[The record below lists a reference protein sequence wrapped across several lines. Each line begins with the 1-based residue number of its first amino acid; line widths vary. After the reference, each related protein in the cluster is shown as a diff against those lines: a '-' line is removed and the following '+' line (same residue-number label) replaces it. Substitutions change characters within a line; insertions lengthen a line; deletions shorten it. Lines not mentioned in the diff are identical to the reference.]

1 MDFEFDDL
9 FDQDRQEPKETE
21 QENDNPTELAESSE
35 SEEVIQTKVP
45 MHKKGFDDFRSL
57 RTIGEGAY
65 GKVYQVEDKLTNKIY
80 AMKVLKKSHLLK
92 KRAIG
97 CTMTERDILT
107 KVRHPLIIKLYCTF
121 QTSER
126 VGFVMEYINGG
137 QLFYHMRK
145 DCLFTE
151 DLARF
156 YAAEIILALQH
167 LHKDHIIHRDLKPEN
182 ILITSRGH
190 ICLTDFGLAKEEV
203 QSDEGAST
211 FCGTLEYMSP
221 EMIQGV
227 KYGKPADFW
236 SVGILIYDMLYG
248 QPPFQSKNR
257 KKLQDMI
264 LKKKIFMP
272 TYWQKETQ
280 SFIRALTNRD
290 PKKRPKIDQIKNHA
304 YFKGISWSKLSRLE
318 IEPPFK
324 PRIERGDLDVSNID
338 EYYVSKDPTFSPAN
352 PITQSQDDQFR
363 NFTYARSFNSP
374 TTTPLMSPLAQSSSN
389 ITTTEHQSP
398 SLIH

>member
-1 MDFEFDDL
+1 
-9 FDQDRQEPKETE
+9 
-21 QENDNPTELAESSE
+21 
-35 SEEVIQTKVP
+35 
-45 MHKKGFDDFRSL
+45 
-57 RTIGEGAY
+57 
-65 GKVYQVEDKLTNKIY
+65 
-80 AMKVLKKSHLLK
+80 
-92 KRAIG
+92 
-97 CTMTERDILT
+97 
-107 KVRHPLIIKLYCTF
+107 
-121 QTSER
+121 

-304 YFKGISWSKLSRLE
+304 YFKGMSWSKLSRLE

-389 ITTTEHQSP
+389 IITTEHQSP

>member
-1 MDFEFDDL
+1 VQSMDFEFDDL
-9 FDQDRQEPKETE
+9 FQDGENKELKKTE
-21 QENDNPTELAESSE
+21 DEDTENVQAEGELALESSE
-35 SEEVIQTKVP
+35 EGDLGQTRIP

-65 GKVYQVEDKLTNKIY
+65 GKVYQVQDKVTRKIY

-92 KRAIG
+92 KKAIS

-121 QTSER
+121 QTAER

-145 DCLFTE
+145 ESLFTE

-156 YAAEIILALQH
+156 YAAEIIVALEH
-167 LHKDHIIHRDLKPEN
+167 LHKSNIIHRDLKPEN
-182 ILITSRGH
+182 ILITSQGH

-203 QSDEGAST
+203 ESDEGAST

-221 EMIQGV
+221 EMIKGV

-236 SVGILIYDMLYG
+236 SVGILIYDMLWG
-248 QPPFQSKNR
+248 QPPFHSKNR
-257 KKLQDMI
+257 KKLQDQI
-264 LKKKIFMP
+264 LNKKINMP
-272 TYWQKETQ
+272 SYWQKETQ
-280 SFIRALTNRD
+280 AFIRAITNRD
-290 PKKRPKIDQIKNHA
+290 PKKRLKIDQIKGHP
-304 YFKGISWSKLSRLE
+304 YFKGFRWAKFGRLE

-324 PRIERGDLDVSNID
+324 PNIEKGDMDVSNID
-338 EYYVSKDPTFSPAN
+338 EYYISKDPTFSPAN
-352 PITQSQDDQFR
+352 AITQSQDDQFR
-363 NFTYARSFNSP
+363 NFTYVRSYNTPTSSLTTSGTVDHLSP
-374 TTTPLMSPLAQSSSN
+374 N
-389 ITTTEHQSP
+389 
-398 SLIH
+398 LIH

>member
-1 MDFEFDDL
+1 
-9 FDQDRQEPKETE
+9 
-21 QENDNPTELAESSE
+21 
-35 SEEVIQTKVP
+35 
-45 MHKKGFDDFRSL
+45 
-57 RTIGEGAY
+57 
-65 GKVYQVEDKLTNKIY
+65 
-80 AMKVLKKSHLLK
+80 
-92 KRAIG
+92 
-97 CTMTERDILT
+97 
-107 KVRHPLIIKLYCTF
+107 
-121 QTSER
+121 
-126 VGFVMEYINGG
+126 MEYINGG

-145 DCLFTE
+145 ECLFTE

-156 YAAEIILALQH
+156 YAAEIILALEH
-167 LHKDHIIHRDLKPEN
+167 LHKAHIIHRDLKPEN

-248 QPPFQSKNR
+248 QPPFQNKNR
-257 KKLQDMI
+257 KKLQDNI

-272 TYWQKETQ
+272 SYWQKETQ

-304 YFKGISWSKLSRLE
+304 YFRGISWSKFSRLQ

-324 PRIERGDLDVSNID
+324 PRIEKGDMDVSNID
-338 EYYVSKDPTFSPAN
+338 EYYISKDPTFSPAN

-363 NFTYARSFNSP
+363 NFTYGRSFNSP
-374 TTTPLMSPLAQSSSN
+374 TNTPLMSPLVQSSSN